1 MAKWVGIRIVFTMS
15 PIAQWVSTPA
25 VREEAS
31 QGAPRS
37 SIPHQQSRI
46 QLPTAKSHM
55 HSYPQH
61 EYIDATAHYALASDS
76 TRIAYWR
83 SGSGPAVLL
92 ISGQAVTHTSWERVA
107 VRLPG
112 YTVLAFD
119 HRGTGQ
125 SDMGDWRAYSTQL
138 FADDAAAVIHDAGFS
153 SAHVMG
159 HSMGGRV
166 AQWLAINHPELVNK
180 LVLAATTL
188 NDRSGEPRSRLADEA
203 LRSGKLSRLR
213 SVFFL
218 PEDGDS
224 IRLFH
229 ITEDPNAR
237 VGHFRASKRHD
248 TRAEAARIVAP
259 TLVVHGALD
268 ELTRPSHGEALAHA
282 IPKARKAIIKAD
294 LHGTLIDGGIG
305 LSIARAFLGSPDNDG
320 R

>member
-1 MAKWVGIRIVFTMS
+1 
-15 PIAQWVSTPA
+15 
-25 VREEAS
+25 
-31 QGAPRS
+31 
-37 SIPHQQSRI
+37 
-46 QLPTAKSHM
+46 M
-55 HSYPQH
+55 HPFPQH
-61 EYIDATAHYALASDS
+61 EYIDATLHYAQAPDNV
-76 TRIAYWR
+76 RIAYWR

-92 ISGQAVTHTSWERVA
+92 ISGQAVTHTSWQRVA

-125 SDMGDWRAYSTQL
+125 SDMGDWHSYSTQL
-138 FADDAAAVIHDAGFS
+138 FAQDAAAVISDAGFK

-166 AQWLAINHPELVNK
+166 AQWLAINHPARVNK

-188 NDRSGEPRSRLADEA
+188 NDRSGEPRSQFADEA

-213 SVFFL
+213 SVFFA
-218 PEDGDS
+218 PQDGDS

-229 ITEDPNAR
+229 ITEDANAR

-248 TRAEAARIVAP
+248 TREEAATIIAP

-268 ELTRPSHGEALAHA
+268 ELTRPSHGVALART
-282 IPKARKAIIKAD
+282 IPKARKAIIKND
-294 LHGTLIDGGIG
+294 LHGTLIDGGTG
-305 LSIARAFLGSPDNDG
+305 LEIARAFLRD
-320 R
+320 